1 MAKPRP
7 LTRATSMGHELS
19 DAAHL
24 DAHFAAAQP
33 EYEAMLRSTHLQPG
47 WHVLDAGCG
56 SGCFLPLIAELVGP
70 SGRITAIDLAP
81 EHIAAVNTR
90 ITHHTFPC
98 PVEARVSS
106 VVKLPFADQTVDAV
120 WCANVTLFLTEEE
133 LAAAFAEF
141 RRVVRPG
148 GMVAVKEYDATVWQF
163 QPADPLLVWRFLE
176 AARRHHGQM
185 ALGTLRAVE
194 LPTRLRHAGLVGI
207 QSKTTLTERR
217 PSSLA
222 ERQTWGGVIKFYSE
236 RAQRVE
242 VSKEDLEQWQ
252 KLGDIDAPDH
262 ISQHP
267 DFSIREGH
275 IMVVGHIPEVPR
287 MVI

>member
-1 MAKPRP
+1 MAKPQS
-7 LTRATSMGHELS
+7 LTRATSMGYELS

-33 EYEAMLRSTHLQPG
+33 EYEAMLRSTNLQPG

-56 SGCFLPLIAELVGP
+56 NGCFLPLIAKLVGP

-81 EHIAAVNTR
+81 EHIATVNTL
-90 ITHHTFPC
+90 ITHNTFPC
-98 PVEARVSS
+98 PAEARISS
-106 VVKLPFADQTVDAV
+106 VVKLPFANQTFDAV
-120 WCANVTLFLTEEE
+120 WCANVTMYLTEEE
-133 LAAAFAEF
+133 LAAALAEF
-141 RRVVRPG
+141 RRVVCPG
-148 GMVAVKEYDATVWQF
+148 GIVAVKEYDATVWQF
-163 QPADPLLVWRFLE
+163 HPADPILVWRFFE

-194 LPTRLRHAGLVGI
+194 LPMRFRRAGLVDI

-222 ERQTWGGVIKFYSE
+222 ERQGWGGVIKFYSE
-236 RAQRVE
+236 LAQRAG
-242 VSKEDLEQWQ
+242 VSQEDLEHWR
-252 KLGDIDAPDH
+252 KLGDVDAPDH

-267 DFSIREGH
+267 DFYVREGH
-275 IMVVGHIPEVPR
+275 NVVVGHVL
-287 MVI
+287 